1 MHIYLKYH
9 LFCTPLQL
17 WLSIYYFAFII
28 EIVAWYYSNFFA
40 GPTFC
45 VGIVWLLIYAKR
57 MRTYSYHKLI
67 QFKFIYFYADALWR
81 KWLHKYT

>member
-40 GPTFC
+40 VNILRGHC
-45 VGIVWLLIYAKR
+45 VAFNLCKTHAHLQLPQINSIQAYLILR
-57 MRTYSYHKLI
+57 
-67 QFKFIYFYADALWR
+67 DALWR